1 MTWHLFSTAEIYI
14 FYAVV
19 VSYAVCINE
28 TWNMT
33 LNESDNSSGSLYPLS
48 IVCKYMIGKHCNI
61 YNFILYIS
69 LNKKKQQLLK
79 IPHAKVLN
87 HDNVDYH
94 IEWDENIEEEFV
106 EEGQRFKTTY
116 VSCSSWWFTWTYCN
130 FIGIVRKNEMKQN
143 VIMLRIVLKAIDFNC
158 I

>member
-1 MTWHLFSTAEIYI
+1 MTWHLFSIAEKIY

-61 YNFILYIS
+61 QFYTLYFFE
-69 LNKKKQQLLK
+69 KQQLLK

-87 HDNVDYH
+87 HDNVDCH
-94 IEWDENIEEEFV
+94 IEWDENIEEE
-106 EEGQRFKTTY
+106 
-116 VSCSSWWFTWTYCN
+116 
-130 FIGIVRKNEMKQN
+130 
-143 VIMLRIVLKAIDFNC
+143 L
-158 I
+158 